1 MREAWFGLA
10 IDAQSQEN
18 ADLAIFGIPFDGAVF
33 FRKGAAEGPGRIK
46 DLSSKLPP
54 VAEDGRVLDHMRIR
68 DLPDVSPGGDR
79 ERFFAEVRE
88 RFGEARSRQI
98 PLALGGD
105 HSVSIPLFE
114 AADAWAGGD
123 YGLIWIDAHPDLC
136 DLYDG
141 SPFSHACVLRRA
153 LEGPNL
159 HPGNVVML
167 GVRSCEV
174 DEIAFIED
182 MSLDLRSS
190 ARLAASDAEQVG
202 RELVERFRDLPV
214 YLSIDIDAF
223 DPAYAPGTGIPDAGG
238 LSTRWVLDLLH
249 ALYPLDLLAIDIV
262 EVAPPLDTPSD
273 ATSLLALKLIV
284 ELLAN
289 LDRRA
294 DFPVQVAPP
303 TPSRKPATAG

>member
-1 MREAWFGLA
+1 MNKMRGPWFGLG
-10 IDAQSQEN
+10 IESQSPED

-33 FRKGAAEGPGRIK
+33 FRKGAAQGPARIK
-46 DLSSKLPP
+46 DLSDKLPP
-54 VAEDGRVLDHMRIR
+54 VAEDGRVLDHLRIR
-68 DLPDVSPGGDR
+68 DLPDVQPGDSR
-79 ERFFAEVRE
+79 EAFFEQVRE
-88 RFGEARSRQI
+88 RFQEARSRQL

-114 AADAWAGGD
+114 AAGASAGVD
-123 YGLIWIDAHPDLC
+123 FGLIWIDAHPDLC
-136 DLYDG
+136 DLYEG

-153 LEGPNL
+153 LEGPHL
-159 HPGNVVML
+159 HPGNVAML

-174 DEIAFIED
+174 EEIAFIQD

-190 ARLAASDAEQVG
+190 AQLAASDPEQVG
-202 RELVERFRDLPV
+202 RELVERFRDIPV

-238 LSTRWVLDLLH
+238 LTTRWVLDLLH
-249 ALYPLDLLAIDIV
+249 ALYPLDLLGVDIV
-262 EVAPPLDTPSD
+262 EVAPSLDTPSD

-289 LDRRA
+289 LDRH
-294 DFPVQVAPP
+294 
-303 TPSRKPATAG
+303 AGSL